1 MFLSRKC
8 SDKMERGDGRKEY
21 IEKAMRKKGGMGRK
35 ETGET
40 DGSAFNSTWNIK
52 NISL

>member
-21 IEKAMRKKGGMGRK
+21 IEKVMRKKGGMGRK
-35 ETGET
+35 EIGET
-40 DGSAFNSTWNIK
+40 DGFVFNLIWNIK
-52 NISL
+52 NIFL